1 MNGGSLMEYKP
12 LTVTA
17 VGHHCVSSGHT
28 ISTVRP
34 KGRDDYQLLYINSGK
49 VRFYFN
55 GQEHALSQN
64 NMVLYRPGEPQI
76 YYQETMDKPEIYWV
90 HFTGSDVEQM
100 LDSYQIPKDQNTFYV
115 GTKPDFPWL
124 YNQMIQE
131 LELKRVN
138 FDNALVLNLQQ
149 IFLSIN
155 RYLQE
160 RSNTDTEMS
169 MLIEYATQYFHE
181 NFNQNIVIEDYAREH
196 NVTPHWFSQNF
207 KKITKS
213 TPMQYIISLRIKS
226 AMNLLENT
234 DYSIV
239 QVAEAV
245 GYDNPLYFSRIFK
258 KNTGMSPS
266 DYKNRKYNTQ

>member
-1 MNGGSLMEYKP
+1 MQYKP

-17 VGHHCVSSGHT
+17 AGHHRICSDHT
-28 ISTVRP
+28 FSTFRP
-34 KGRDDYQLLYINSGK
+34 KGSDDYQLLYVNSGK
-49 VRFYFN
+49 VRFYFD
-55 GQEHALSQN
+55 GQEHVISQN
-64 NMVLYRPGEPQI
+64 NMVLYRPGEPQV
-76 YYQETMDKPEIYWV
+76 YYQDAVDKPEIYWV

-100 LDSYQIPKDQNTFYV
+100 LDSYQIPRCQNIFYV
-115 GTKPDFPWL
+115 GVTPDFPWL

-131 LELKRVN
+131 LKLKRAN

-149 IFLSIN
+149 IFLSMN
-155 RYLQE
+155 RYMQE
-160 RSNTDTEMS
+160 KNKTDTEMS
-169 MLIEYATQYFHE
+169 MLIEHATHYFHE
-181 NFNQNIVIEDYAREH
+181 NYNQKIAIEDYARAH
-196 NVTPHWFSQNF
+196 NVTPHWFTQNF

-239 QVAEAV
+239 QIAEAV

-258 KNTGMSPS
+258 KYVGMSPRN
-266 DYKNRKYNTQ
+266 YKNEKYSTQ